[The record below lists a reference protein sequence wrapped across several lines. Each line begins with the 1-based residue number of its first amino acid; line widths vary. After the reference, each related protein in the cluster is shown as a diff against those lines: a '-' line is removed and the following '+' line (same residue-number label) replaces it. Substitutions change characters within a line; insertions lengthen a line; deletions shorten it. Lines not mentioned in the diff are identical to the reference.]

1 MGEVSGLNCP
11 GCGHLAVFLVGDR
24 QAFCGNDDCV
34 VLTWDPA
41 KTVAELE
48 ANMHEIDL
56 RGGRNG

>member
-1 MGEVSGLNCP
+1 
-11 GCGHLAVFLVGDR
+11 
-24 QAFCGNDDCV
+24 V